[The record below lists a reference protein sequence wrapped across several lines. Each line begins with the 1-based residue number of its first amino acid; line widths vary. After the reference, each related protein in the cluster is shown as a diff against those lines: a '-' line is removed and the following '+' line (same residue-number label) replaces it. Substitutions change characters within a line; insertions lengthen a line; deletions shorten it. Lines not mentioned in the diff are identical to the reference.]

1 MFPPGEKKGDE
12 EKKGGTRDPV
22 SYFKMLCPLLGFKTS
37 WSITKLAV
45 PEWLIIDGSV
55 GLIGDSLYYQ
65 SPVDRCCYTYHINT
79 GK

>member
-1 MFPPGEKKGDE
+1 MFPLGEKKGGE

-65 SPVDRCCYTYHINT
+65 SPVDRCCYTCST
-79 GK
+79 